1 MADNHISIAGS
12 KANWS
17 AINSDT
23 FLGGP
28 QPGQDQVLI
37 NAGNQSMKVAAGQSL
52 NEIQRKLQT
61 QVHDEDEVRLID
73 QNRATTVAKN
83 DMLTVNQN
91 RTAMIAQNDSLI
103 VNGDRIVAVN
113 NNIKENALNINGD
126 ATMNVYIKAGVDLTL
141 EGPSGMIKIDAT
153 GVTIQGVL
161 VKIN

>member
-28 QPGQDQVLI
+28 RPGQDQVLI
-37 NAGNQSMKVAAGQSL
+37 NAGNQTVKVAAGQSL

-141 EGPSGMIKIDAT
+141 EGPGGMIKIDAT